1 VNKKAKLVLGAII
14 GAAALAA
21 AGGAGFWCG
30 RRSQNHDTQQTRTP
44 AVQPDTRE
52 YKYIGLEKI
61 IVMLRRPAGDTA
73 SHYLAMDLVFKAPV
87 ETETVTRDQ
96 LPLLRSI
103 AVKDLSTMT
112 VESANSVTIEELTA
126 RLNKAFVQSYA
137 PRRVPQPFT
146 EAMIGKL
153 VVE

>member
-1 VNKKAKLVLGAII
+1 MNKTVKIALGLTI
-14 GAAALAA
+14 GAATLAA
-21 AGGAGFWCG
+21 AGGTGFWLG
-30 RRSQNHDTQQTRTP
+30 RRAQNSDPHKAGTT

-52 YKYIGLEKI
+52 YKYIGLDKI
-61 IVMLRRPAGDTA
+61 IVMLRRPQGDNA
-73 SHYLAMDLVFKAPV
+73 SHYLAMDLVFKAPL

-112 VESANSVTIEELTA
+112 VESANNMSIDELTA
-126 RLNKAFVQSYA
+126 RLNKAFAGSYA
-137 PRRVPQPFT
+137 PRHIPQPFS